1 MSLQVQVGG
10 IGTTWENIV
19 ANELV
24 LAPALKHLGMRP
36 SVQTC
41 MLHIKSLYE
50 PMGLDIPG
58 PSV

>member
-1 MSLQVQVGG
+1 MSLQVQVRG
-10 IGTTWENIV
+10 IGTTRENIV

-50 PMGLDIPG
+50 LMGLDIPG